1 MAGTPLD
8 SSRTSTPPGAVSPE
22 DSVRTH
28 DEHMDETDPQATR
41 KRPRLDSGS
50 ASREAMST
58 GESPVRRS
66 ASPTTSNPE
75 EPPSLYRSASRVT
88 INMVSPSRPVGGT
101 DGQSDGPSGENG
113 MLSDVANDAADQL
126 EDTTMVGA
134 QSSTAISISSS
145 PLRSPEIEV
154 ADLEDMD
161 QDPNTSNW
169 RPLGEAF
176 RDQGV
181 AEVVQVHEQLSLAD
195 SFPKIRG
202 NLDLRESVEEIV
214 TMIEKGEWD
223 VRWNGEEN
231 KPD

>member
-8 SSRTSTPPGAVSPE
+8 SSSTSTPPGAVSPK
-22 DSVRTH
+22 DSLQTH
-28 DEHMDETDPQATR
+28 DEHMEESDPQDPQATR

-66 ASPTTSNPE
+66 ASPRTPNPE

-88 INMVSPSRPVGGT
+88 INMISPSRPVVAT
-101 DGQSDGPSGENG
+101 DGGSDSPSELVSQENG
-113 MLSDVANDAADQL
+113 VQSVANDAGHQL

-145 PLRSPEIEV
+145 PMRSPEIEV

-169 RPLGEAF
+169 RPLGEAEAL
-176 RDQGV
+176 RDQGA
-181 AEVVQVHEQLSLAD
+181 AEVVQVHERLSLAD

-202 NLDLRESVEEIV
+202 NVDVRESVEEIV
-214 TMIEKGEWD
+214 TMIEKGELR
-223 VRWNGEEN
+223 VG
-231 KPD
+231 